1 MLKLEFTPLITQRN
15 LHVITSYWEVEVASY
30 FAMLLKIPVFRK
42 IGIFNTYN
50 YRRGPFLRA
59 TNFAN
64 GLKKEV

>member
-42 IGIFNTYN
+42 IGIFNT
-50 YRRGPFLRA
+50 
-59 TNFAN
+59 
-64 GLKKEV
+64 